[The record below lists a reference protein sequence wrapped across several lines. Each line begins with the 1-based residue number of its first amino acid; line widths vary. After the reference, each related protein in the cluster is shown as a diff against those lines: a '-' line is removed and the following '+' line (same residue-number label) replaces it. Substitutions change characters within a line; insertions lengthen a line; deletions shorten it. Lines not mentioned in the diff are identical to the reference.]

1 MPGIATRKCP
11 RSQVA
16 DSAIPDDFFAASE
29 GSLEAVMWRILPQ
42 MSNITAKNPAAPD
55 TRPALVWL
63 RRDLRLT
70 DHAALYHALRH
81 HTCVFVAFVFDRDIL
96 DPLPR
101 QDRRVEFIRESLV
114 ELDVAMR
121 EHGGA
126 LIALHGHPR
135 ACIPALARELGVSA
149 VYTNRDYEPA
159 AVIRDRDVAH
169 TLALDG
175 IAFHSFKDQ
184 VIFEC
189 DEVLTQAGK
198 PFTVYTPYK
207 NAWLKKAAL
216 SDADFFVRPYPVERY
231 LSHLAP
237 AATTPQACGVP
248 TLAALGFESTDLAAI
263 GVAPGMRGGQE
274 RVADFFT
281 RIDRY
286 KEARDFPA
294 VKGVSYLSVH
304 LRFGTVSIRQ
314 LAGGAWRD
322 GSAGALGW
330 LSELIWRDFYFA
342 ILHHFP
348 HAIGHAF
355 KPAFDALQWDTE
367 PTWHTA
373 WCQGMTGYP
382 LVDAAQRQLFK
393 TGWMHNR
400 LRMVSASFYTKDLG
414 LDWRDGEAW
423 FAEWLLDFDLSA
435 NNGGWQWSA
444 STGCDAQPW
453 FRIFNP
459 VTQSERFD
467 PQGKF
472 IRRYVPELAKVPD
485 KYIHAPWTMPPAIQT
500 ECGVLIGRDYPAPIV
515 DHAEARQRTLARFK
529 AATGEAADVK
539 KPV

>member
-42 MSNITAKNPAAPD
+42 MSNITAKNPAVPD

-81 HTCVFVAFVFDRDIL
+81 HTCVYVVFVFDRDIL

-114 ELDVAMR
+114 ELDTGLR
-121 EHGGA
+121 QHGGA
-126 LIALHGHPR
+126 LMVLHGQPR
-135 ACIPALARELGVSA
+135 ACIPALARELDVSA
-149 VYTNRDYEPA
+149 IYSNRDYEPT
-159 AVIRDRDVAH
+159 AVLRDRDVAQ
-169 TLALDG
+169 TLAQDG
-175 IAFHSFKDQ
+175 IGFHCFKDQ

-198 PFTVYTPYK
+198 PFTVFTPYK
-207 NAWLKKAAL
+207 NAWLKKASL
-216 SDADFFVRPYPVERY
+216 NDGDFYVRPYPVEAY

-237 AATTPQACGVP
+237 IAHTTRGKGIP
-248 TLAALGFESTDLAAI
+248 TLSELGFEPTDLSTI
-263 GVAPGMRGGQE
+263 GVIPGMRGGQE
-274 RVADFFT
+274 RIEDFFT

-286 KEARDFPA
+286 KDARDFPA
-294 VKGVSYLSVH
+294 IKGVSYLSVH

-314 LAGGAWRD
+314 LAGRAWRE

-342 ILHHFP
+342 ILHYFP

-355 KPAFDALQWDTE
+355 KPAFDAVSWDHH
-367 PTWHTA
+367 PDWHEA
-373 WCQGMTGYP
+373 WCGGATGYP
-382 LVDAAQRQLFK
+382 LVDAAQRQLLK

-414 LDWRDGEAW
+414 LDWRHGEAW
-423 FAEWLLDFDLSA
+423 FAQWLLDFDLSA

-472 IRRYVPELAKVPD
+472 IRRYVPELTNVPD
-485 KYIHAPWTMPPAIQT
+485 KYIHAPWTMPAEIQAN
-500 ECGVLIGRDYPAPIV
+500 CGVVIGRDYPAPIV

-529 AATGEAADVK
+529 QATGDGGQAD
-539 KPV
+539 